1 MLSGLWLLWIALAT
15 VLADSLVVRVAVDDR
30 QFERLESP
38 KIIIE
43 GLETALLDNGALPG
57 DVASDK
63 IYVGQ
68 INIQHQQSI
77 VLRVLNAD
85 GTMIGEVEV
94 SVPKASSTTYQLKT
108 SEKGVVLD
116 LNAPNMP
123 IREAKAPDDATASL
137 LVQGTERETD
147 SVGEGQSEILFQI
160 NAKSRSLKEPIV
172 TLNDRPEWTMLTDDG
187 SVEGDVADDGLF
199 MGMISLPSRE
209 NLGFQ
214 VSDSGR
220 VLGNLEALL
229 PSAQGVL
236 IALRYN
242 EFGLSGV
249 SYDENGETGT
259 MVVQATPKG
268 EQIASTSESDKIAL
282 TVHLDDRLLQRLKI
296 PALSFVAQESAGS
309 NFRDDGT
316 NGDTEGDDHLWIAS
330 TVLERD
336 EFVQLKV
343 IDEEQEQGLLTVFLP
358 STSEAVVWLRSTEN
372 GIKLVT
378 EPTQGS
384 TSSTTTTVEV
394 SGGTAVTNDRLA
406 HVLWIV
412 LTLFAIAFT
421 YVRTVVSQHWSS
433 EVKPLL
439 TRLHNFLDAQQEDKA
454 PKIKNKEESG
464 SLSKGDQP

>member
-1 MLSGLWLLWIALAT
+1 MLSGIWLLWIALTT
-15 VLADSLVVRVAVDDR
+15 VWADSLVVRVAVDDR
-30 QFERLESP
+30 QFERLDAP
-38 KIIIE
+38 KVLIE

-68 INIQHQQSI
+68 VNIQHQQSI
-77 VLRVLNAD
+77 VLRVLNVD
-85 GTMIGEVEV
+85 GTTIGEVEV
-94 SVPKASSTTYQLKT
+94 SVPKASSATYQLKT

-137 LVQGTERETD
+137 LVQGTERQTD

-160 NAKSRSLKEPIV
+160 NAKSRSLKEPTV

-187 SVEGDVADDGLF
+187 TVEGDVAGDGIF
-199 MGMISLPSRE
+199 IGMISLPSRE

-214 VSDSGR
+214 VSDGGR

-296 PALSFVAQESAGS
+296 PAVSFVTQESART

-316 NGDTEGDDHLWIAS
+316 NGDTEAEDHLWIAS

-343 IDEEQEQGLLTVFLP
+343 IDEEQEQGQLTVFLP

-372 GIKLVT
+372 GIKLIT

-384 TSSTTTTVEV
+384 TSTTTTTVEV

-406 HVLWIV
+406 HVLWTV
-412 LTLFAIAFT
+412 LTLFAIAFA
-421 YVRTVVSQHWSS
+421 YVRTVVSQRWAT
-433 EVKPLL
+433 EVQPVL
-439 TRLHNFLDAQQEDKA
+439 TQMREFLNAQQTQTDITEAKQEDTG
-454 PKIKNKEESG
+454 PEG
-464 SLSKGDQP
+464 SEL

>member
-1 MLSGLWLLWIALAT
+1 MLSGIWLLWIALTT
-15 VLADSLVVRVAVDDR
+15 VWADSLVVRVAVDDR
-30 QFERLESP
+30 QFERLDAP
-38 KIIIE
+38 KVLIE

-68 INIQHQQSI
+68 VNIQHQQSI
-77 VLRVLNAD
+77 VLRVLNVD
-85 GTMIGEVEV
+85 GTTIGEVEV
-94 SVPKASSTTYQLKT
+94 SVPKASSATYQLKT

-137 LVQGTERETD
+137 LVQGTERQTD

-160 NAKSRSLKEPIV
+160 NAKSRSLKEPTV

-187 SVEGDVADDGLF
+187 TVEGDVAGDGIF
-199 MGMISLPSRE
+199 IGMISLPSRE

-214 VSDSGR
+214 VSDGGR

-296 PALSFVAQESAGS
+296 PAVSFVTQESAGT

-316 NGDTEGDDHLWIAS
+316 NGDTEAEDHLWIAS

-343 IDEEQEQGLLTVFLP
+343 IDEEQEQGQLTVFLP

-372 GIKLVT
+372 GIKLIT

-384 TSSTTTTVEV
+384 TSTTTTTVEV

-406 HVLWIV
+406 HVLWTV
-412 LTLFAIAFT
+412 LTLFAIAFA
-421 YVRTVVSQHWSS
+421 YVRTVVSQRWAT
-433 EVKPLL
+433 EVQPVL
-439 TRLHNFLDAQQEDKA
+439 TQMREFLNAQQTQTDITEAKQEDTG
-454 PKIKNKEESG
+454 PEG
-464 SLSKGDQP
+464 SEL